1 MTTDQLM
8 IDTARA
14 SWRKALAQ
22 ASETFNSLTDDRFQR
37 ERRQE
42 SHPLLFGPPDSRE

>member
-8 IDTARA
+8 IDAARA

-37 ERRQE
+37 ERPARITSFTVWATGQ
-42 SHPLLFGPPDSRE
+42 P